1 MCGYWDEFLMALP
14 AIKIAV
20 LYTLF
25 AVFSI
30 VINIGSQIL
39 SIWAYRGTYSVE
51 VSILVG
57 TAAGLPL
64 RYFLE
69 KRYIFNF
76 ITHNLAHDG
85 RLFVF
90 YSAMG
95 VITTL
100 IFWGTEY
107 TFHLIYDAEYM
118 RYVGGVIGLTVGFY
132 VKYQLDKKYVFVSRN
147 SEVQQ

>member
-1 MCGYWDEFLMALP
+1 MAKS

-25 AVFSI
+25 ALISI
-30 VINIGSQIL
+30 VINIGSQML
-39 SIWAYRGTYSVE
+39 FIWAYKGPYSVE
-51 VSILVG
+51 ISILIG

-64 RYFLE
+64 RYLLE
-69 KRYIFNF
+69 KRFIFAF
-76 ITHNLAHDG
+76 TSKNLVHDG

-95 VITTL
+95 VITTF

-107 TFHLIYDAEYM
+107 AFHLIYDTDVM
-118 RYVGGVIGLTVGFY
+118 RYVGGVIGLAIGFY
-132 VKYQLDKKYVFVSRN
+132 VKYQLDKKYVFVN
-147 SEVQQ
+147 SYGKAAL

>member
-1 MCGYWDEFLMALP
+1 MALT
-14 AIKIAV
+14 AVRIAV

-25 AVFSI
+25 AVLST
-30 VINIGSQIL
+30 VINIGSQML
-39 SIWAYRGTYSVE
+39 SIWAYKGPHSVE
-51 VSILVG
+51 ISILVG

-76 ITHNLAHDG
+76 KSQNLKHDG
-85 RLFVF
+85 KLFVF

-100 IFWGTEY
+100 MFWGTEY
-107 TFHLIYDAEYM
+107 AFHLIYDTEFM
-118 RYVGGVIGLTVGFY
+118 RYVGGVIGLAVGFY
-132 VKYQLDKKYVFVSRN
+132 VKYQLDKKYVFVN
-147 SEVQQ
+147 STNEAVS

>member
-1 MCGYWDEFLMALP
+1 MAM
-14 AIKIAV
+14 AAVKIAV

-25 AVFSI
+25 AIFSI
-30 VINIGSQIL
+30 VINIGSQML
-39 SIWAYRGTYSVE
+39 STWAYKGNYSVE
-51 VSILVG
+51 FSILVG

-76 ITHNLAHDG
+76 TSYNLAHDG

-90 YSAMG
+90 YSAIG

-107 TFHLIYDAEYM
+107 TFHLIYDTDLM
-118 RYVGGVIGLTVGFY
+118 RYVGGIIGLIVGFY
-132 VKYQLDKKYVFVSRN
+132 FKYQLDKKFVFVNRI
-147 SEVQQ
+147 SEFQQ

>member
-1 MCGYWDEFLMALP
+1 MALT
-14 AIKIAV
+14 AVRIAV

-25 AVFSI
+25 AVLST
-30 VINIGSQIL
+30 VINIGSQML
-39 SIWAYRGTYSVE
+39 SIWAYKGPHSVE
-51 VSILVG
+51 ISILVG

-76 ITHNLAHDG
+76 KSQNLKHDG
-85 RLFVF
+85 KLFVF

-107 TFHLIYDAEYM
+107 AFHLIYDTDFM
-118 RYVGGVIGLTVGFY
+118 RYVGGVIGLAVGFY

>member
-1 MCGYWDEFLMALP
+1 MTKTAT
-14 AIKIAV
+14 KIAV

-25 AVFSI
+25 AVLSTA
-30 VINIGSQIL
+30 INIGSQML
-39 SIWAYRGTYSVE
+39 SIWIYKGALAVE
-51 VSILVG
+51 ISILVG
-57 TAAGLPL
+57 TAMGLPL

-76 ITHNLAHDG
+76 TSKNLVNDG
-85 RLFVF
+85 KLFVF

-107 TFHLIYDAEYM
+107 AFHLIYVNDFM
-118 RYVGGVIGLTVGFY
+118 RYLGGIIGLSIGFY
-132 VKYQLDKKYVFVSRN
+132 VKYQLDKKYVFVNRSN
-147 SEVQQ
+147 EAVS

>member
-1 MCGYWDEFLMALP
+1 MTKTAT
-14 AIKIAV
+14 KIAI

-25 AVFSI
+25 AVVSTA
-30 VINIGSQIL
+30 INIGSQML
-39 SIWAYRGTYSVE
+39 SIWVYEGPFSVE
-51 VSILVG
+51 ISILFG
-57 TAAGLPL
+57 TVMGLPL

-76 ITHNLAHDG
+76 TSKNLVHDG
-85 RLFVF
+85 KLFVF

-107 TFHLIYDAEYM
+107 TFHLIYDTDFM
-118 RYVGGVIGLTVGFY
+118 RYLGGVLGLSIGFY
-132 VKYQLDKKYVFVSRN
+132 VKYQLDKKYVFVN
-147 SEVQQ
+147 SSNEAVS

>member
-1 MCGYWDEFLMALP
+1 MALT
-14 AIKIAV
+14 AVRIAV

-25 AVFSI
+25 AVLST
-30 VINIGSQIL
+30 VINIGSQML
-39 SIWAYRGTYSVE
+39 SIWAYKGPHSVE
-51 VSILVG
+51 ISILVG

-76 ITHNLAHDG
+76 KSQNLKHDG
-85 RLFVF
+85 KLFVF

-100 IFWGTEY
+100 MFWGTEY
-107 TFHLIYDAEYM
+107 AFHLIYDTDFM
-118 RYVGGVIGLTVGFY
+118 RYVGGVIGLAVGFY
-132 VKYQLDKKYVFVSRN
+132 IKYQLDKKYVFVRRN

>member
-1 MCGYWDEFLMALP
+1 MALT
-14 AIKIAV
+14 AVKITV

-30 VINIGSQIL
+30 VINISSQML
-39 SIWAYRGTYSVE
+39 STWAYKDAYSVE

-76 ITHNLAHDG
+76 KSQNLKHDG
-85 RLFVF
+85 KLFVF

-95 VITTL
+95 VISTL

-107 TFHLIYDAEYM
+107 AFHLIYDTDFM
-118 RYVGGVIGLTVGFY
+118 RYFGGVIGLAVGFY
-132 VKYQLDKKYVFVSRN
+132 VKYQLDKKYVFVNSV
-147 SEVQQ
+147 SEV

>member
-1 MCGYWDEFLMALP
+1 MTKIAT
-14 AIKIAV
+14 KIAV

-25 AVFSI
+25 AVFST
-30 VINIGSQIL
+30 VINIGSQML
-39 SIWAYRGTYSVE
+39 SIWIYKGALAVE
-51 VSILVG
+51 ISILVG
-57 TAAGLPL
+57 TAMGLPL

-76 ITHNLAHDG
+76 TSKNLVHDG
-85 RLFVF
+85 KLFFF

-107 TFHLIYDAEYM
+107 AFHLIYDTDFM
-118 RYVGGVIGLTVGFY
+118 RYLGGIIGLSIGFY
-132 VKYQLDKKYVFVSRN
+132 VKYQLDKKYVFVN
-147 SEVQQ
+147 SSNEAVS

>member
-1 MCGYWDEFLMALP
+1 VMRKKA
-14 AIKIAV
+14 AKIAV

-25 AVFSI
+25 AVLSTA
-30 VINIGSQIL
+30 INIGSQML
-39 SIWAYRGTYSVE
+39 SIWIYEGPLSVE
-51 VSILVG
+51 ISILVG
-57 TAAGLPL
+57 TVMGLPL

-76 ITHNLAHDG
+76 TSKNLVHDG
-85 RLFVF
+85 KLFVF

-107 TFHLIYDAEYM
+107 AFHLIYDTDFM
-118 RYVGGVIGLTVGFY
+118 RYLGGIIGLSIGFY
-132 VKYQLDKKYVFVSRN
+132 VKYQLDKKYVFVN
-147 SEVQQ
+147 SANEAVL

>member
-1 MCGYWDEFLMALP
+1 MKKTAT
-14 AIKIAV
+14 KIAV

-25 AVFSI
+25 AMLSTA
-30 VINIGSQIL
+30 INIGSQML
-39 SIWAYRGTYSVE
+39 SIWIYKGPLHVE
-51 VSILVG
+51 ISILVG
-57 TAAGLPL
+57 TAMGLPL

-76 ITHNLAHDG
+76 TSKNLVHDG
-85 RLFVF
+85 KLFVF

-107 TFHLIYDAEYM
+107 AFHVIYDTDFM
-118 RYVGGVIGLTVGFY
+118 RYLGGIIGLSIGFY
-132 VKYQLDKKYVFVSRN
+132 VKYKLDKKYVFVN
-147 SEVQQ
+147 STNEAVS

>member
-1 MCGYWDEFLMALP
+1 MTKTAT
-14 AIKIAV
+14 KIAI

-25 AVFSI
+25 AMVSTA
-30 VINIGSQIL
+30 INIGSQML
-39 SIWAYRGTYSVE
+39 SIWVYEGPFSVE
-51 VSILVG
+51 ISILFG
-57 TAAGLPL
+57 TVMGLPL

-76 ITHNLAHDG
+76 TSKNLVHDG
-85 RLFVF
+85 KLFIF

-107 TFHLIYDAEYM
+107 AFHLIYDTDFM
-118 RYVGGVIGLTVGFY
+118 RYLGGVIGLSIGFY
-132 VKYQLDKKYVFVSRN
+132 VKYQLDKKYVFVN
-147 SEVQQ
+147 SSNEAVS

>member
-1 MCGYWDEFLMALP
+1 MTKTAT
-14 AIKIAV
+14 KIAV

-25 AVFSI
+25 AVLSTAT
-30 VINIGSQIL
+30 NIGSQML
-39 SIWAYRGTYSVE
+39 SIWIYKGPLSVE
-51 VSILVG
+51 ISILIG
-57 TAAGLPL
+57 TAMGLPL

-76 ITHNLAHDG
+76 TSKNLVHDG
-85 RLFVF
+85 KLFIF

-107 TFHLIYDAEYM
+107 AFHLIYDTDFM
-118 RYVGGVIGLTVGFY
+118 RYLGGVIGLSIGFY
-132 VKYQLDKKYVFVSRN
+132 VKYQLDKKYVFVN
-147 SEVQQ
+147 SSNEAVS

>member
-1 MCGYWDEFLMALP
+1 MTKIAT
-14 AIKIAV
+14 KIAV

-25 AVFSI
+25 AVLSTA
-30 VINIGSQIL
+30 INIGSQML
-39 SIWAYRGTYSVE
+39 SIWIYKGPLSVE
-51 VSILVG
+51 ISILVG
-57 TAAGLPL
+57 TAMGLPL

-76 ITHNLAHDG
+76 TSKNLAHDG
-85 RLFVF
+85 KLFVF

-107 TFHLIYDAEYM
+107 AFHLIYDTDFM
-118 RYVGGVIGLTVGFY
+118 RYLGGIIGLSIGFY
-132 VKYQLDKKYVFVSRN
+132 VKYQLDKKYVFVN
-147 SEVQQ
+147 SANEAVS